1 MSLNTLSTGST
12 AGLFLPLTDD
22 ASSPGLL
29 GSDSAM
35 NDSDLLLAM
44 DYLFLQQIYRLIA
57 ATYGN
62 TSLNGPGSGI
72 PGLDTPSAD
81 DLQASQPIEK
91 RTSWP
96 TLSAPFNAKDIK
108 GSRLPPAVDGSS
120 VTWEGGTLTPSELQ
134 IVSTLNQHKDKTP
147 LEFAKLDDK
156 INDPSTP
163 PDLKSALQGLQKDP
177 RLFFAI
183 GSQGDGKCGGKI
195 KAGDLWDFA
204 DHHQQVTAL
213 GGKNAEFNPKNI
225 KGATPPPAAEG
236 SSVTWDGGTLTQ
248 SQLEIV
254 STLNQHRDM
263 MPIEFAKLDE
273 KINDPAT
280 PPDLKKALQ
289 GLQQDP
295 GLFFA
300 MASQGHGKHHHD
312 DQGKCN
318 GKLIAE
324 NLYDFADRHPQVTAQ
339 GGKNATYNPEKM
351 KGRDLPPP
359 VDGSS
364 VTWDGGTLTQN
375 ELEIVATLN
384 RHKDKCPV
392 KWTDLDAKSKDPAIP
407 PDLQKRLQIYSKIQL
422 FFMQL
427 VRRVAKEVAM
437 ENSLKRISH
446 AFQCPK
452 NTHRSLN
459 MPSSKQRATRK
470 TMWRLTAPTRPS
482 RRS

>member
-44 DYLFLQQIYRLIA
+44 DNLFLQQIYLLIA

-318 GKLIAE
+318 GKLIAD

-339 GGKNATYNPEKM
+339 GGKNATYNPEK
-351 KGRDLPPP
+351 
-359 VDGSS
+359 
-364 VTWDGGTLTQN
+364 
-375 ELEIVATLN
+375 
-384 RHKDKCPV
+384 
-392 KWTDLDAKSKDPAIP
+392 
-407 PDLQKRLQIYSKIQL
+407 
-422 FFMQL
+422 
-427 VRRVAKEVAM
+427 
-437 ENSLKRISH
+437 
-446 AFQCPK
+446 
-452 NTHRSLN
+452 
-459 MPSSKQRATRK
+459 
-470 TMWRLTAPTRPS
+470 
-482 RRS
+482 